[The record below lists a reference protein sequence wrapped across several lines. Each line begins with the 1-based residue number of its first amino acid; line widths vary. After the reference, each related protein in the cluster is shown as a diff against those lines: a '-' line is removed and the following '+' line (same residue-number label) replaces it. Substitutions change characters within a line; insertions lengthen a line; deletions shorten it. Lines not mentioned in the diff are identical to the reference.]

1 MGFQP
6 VSVITLCSRACS
18 LATASDC
25 LERRRSMRA
34 KYRLEAYATLQHLQ
48 SRHMKAI
55 VAMTR
60 KRVIGESNK
69 IPWRLRGEQSW
80 FKEVT
85 MGHPILMGRKTFES
99 IGMPLPG
106 RRNLVVTRTG
116 NFAGVDLIRDLKAF
130 DPAPYEVHGK
140 EIFVIGGAEIY
151 RALLD
156 RCDTIY
162 VTIVKEEYA
171 GDAYFPEFESQF
183 AISGTIRQ
191 TPAFDIF
198 CYRRRR

>member
-1 MGFQP
+1 
-6 VSVITLCSRACS
+6 
-18 LATASDC
+18 
-25 LERRRSMRA
+25 
-34 KYRLEAYATLQHLQ
+34 
-48 SRHMKAI
+48 MKAI

-60 KRVIGESNK
+60 KRVIGKNNQ
-69 IPWRLRGEQSW
+69 IPWCLRGEQRW

-85 MGHPILMGRKTFES
+85 MGHSILMGRKTFES
-99 IGMPLPG
+99 IGKPLPG
-106 RRNLVVTRTG
+106 RHNLVVTRSG
-116 NFAGVDLIRDLKAF
+116 NFAGVDLVRNLQTF
-130 DPAPYEVHGK
+130 NPALYEADGK

-151 RALLD
+151 GALLV

-183 AISGTIRQ
+183 EISETIRE
-191 TPAFDIF
+191 TPEFDIF